1 MLIEFVEIHGGIP
14 HRTKDMKSR
23 YLGLEWLRIHK
34 HQAEV
39 DKRKKGGLR
48 PEAKLQEM
56 LSRL

>member
-1 MLIEFVEIHGGIP
+1 
-14 HRTKDMKSR
+14 MKSR